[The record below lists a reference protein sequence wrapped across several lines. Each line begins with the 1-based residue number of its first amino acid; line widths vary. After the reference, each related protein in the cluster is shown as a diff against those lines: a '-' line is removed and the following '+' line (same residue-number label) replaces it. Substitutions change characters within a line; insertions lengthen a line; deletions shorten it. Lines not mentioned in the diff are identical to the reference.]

1 MPAQYK
7 IVNNQYIE
15 LTQDELDEIAAE
27 RDAIDLDLR
36 HVRHRRDVL
45 LSASDWTRLDD
56 AALGD
61 HTAEEWATYR
71 QALREL
77 PSTAD
82 RQSLIVWLESPP
94 VAKVT
99 RKTVA
104 GQAAYDD
111 AIASD
116 PDDTESAQASYDAA
130 YAATD

>member
-1 MPAQYK
+1 MPRQK
-7 IVNNQYIE
+7 IVDNVYVD
-15 LTQDELDEIAAE
+15 LTAEEEAEIAADIE
-27 RDAIDLDLR
+27 AMDLDLGF
-36 HVRHRRDVL
+36 VRSQRDGMLVF
-45 LSASDWTRLDD
+45 SDWTQIGD

-71 QALREL
+71 QSLRDL

-82 RQSLIVWLESPP
+82 RQSLIVWPEDPP
-94 VAKVT
+94 TAKIT

-104 GQAAYDD
+104 GQAAYDA

-116 PDDTESAQASYDAA
+116 EDDTAAAQAAYDTA